1 MPPISKLFLP
11 PPDLA
16 GCLMAGIYRDT
27 RGANLS
33 DADRMNHFPASP
45 LVAASLVQ
53 LGTLHMLPAG
63 TGWQEAAQT
72 SPLPRKSVISPQ
84 DVPVTSWAQGDVVAL
99 TVGIY
104 PDAWRALGGDGAC
117 SILPPVL
124 DEAIERFDYAGTA
137 AEGWAALCDK
147 LESAWRAARSDSW
160 RPVARISDWSTAL
173 ATRAALSGAGRS
185 LRSIERKIKRYSGH
199 TQSSLNFFS
208 NIERLHEQSQRSAGQ
223 PLAEIAIEAGYA
235 DQSHMGR
242 SVRRATGF
250 SPARL
255 NKAIET
261 EESFWCY
268 RLLGE
273 RF

>member
-16 GCLMAGIYRDT
+16 SCLMAGVYRDT

-45 LVAASLVQ
+45 LVAITLVQ
-53 LGTLHMLPAG
+53 HGTLHILSPG

-72 SPLPRKSVISPQ
+72 LPLLRKSVISPQ
-84 DVPVTSWAQGDVVAL
+84 DEPVTSWAQGDVVAL

-104 PDAWRALGGDGAC
+104 PDAWRALGGDDAY
-117 SILPPVL
+117 STLPPVL
-124 DEAIERFDYAGTA
+124 DEATERFDVADTV

-147 LESAWRAARSDSW
+147 LETVWHASRTDRS

-173 ATRAALSGAGRS
+173 ATRAALSGTGRS

-199 TQSSLNFFS
+199 TQRSLSFYS
-208 NIERLHEQSQRSAGQ
+208 NLELLHEHSRRSAEE
-223 PLAEIAIEAGYA
+223 PLAEIAIEAGYS

-261 EESFWCY
+261 EEAFWCY

>member
-45 LVAASLVQ
+45 LVAITLVQ
-53 LGTLHMLPAG
+53 QGALHMLPSGAHWEDAG
-63 TGWQEAAQT
+63 KTP
-72 SPLPRKSVISPQ
+72 PLPRLSMLSPQ
-84 DVPVTSWAQGDVVAL
+84 DVPVSSWAQGDVVAL
-99 TVGIY
+99 TVGIF
-104 PDAWRALGGDGAC
+104 PDAWRALGGDDAC
-117 SILPPVL
+117 STLPPAL
-124 DEAIERFDYAGTA
+124 DAAFENFDA
-137 AEGWAALCDK
+137 ASDAALGWRAFCES
-147 LESAWRAARSDSW
+147 LETAWRSARPDSW
-160 RPVARISDWSTAL
+160 HPAARISDWSTAL
-173 ATRAALSGAGRS
+173 VTRAALSGAGRS
-185 LRSIERKIKRYSGH
+185 LRSIERKIKRMSGQ
-199 TQSSLNFFS
+199 TQRSLAFFS
-208 NIERLHEQSQRSAGQ
+208 SFEQLHEHSRRAAGQ
-223 PLAEIAIEAGYA
+223 NLADIAIEAGYS

-242 SVRRATGF
+242 AVRRATGF

-261 EESFWCY
+261 EEPFWCY